1 MFKGLLE
8 SESLLNLD
16 ILSELE
22 IIGSHQEFF
31 PEQKTKIVTVNKLKI
46 SDQKIKLVIDL
57 ISKKYIKPEWYA
69 LFWDNKIVYV
79 VFEDTIFKLKNTN
92 PWDLSEIKLL
102 TKYATSNGIL
112 KKHIDE
118 MRLTMINFDS
128 PRANNSLTNR

>member
-16 ILSELE
+16 ILFELE
-22 IIGSHQEFF
+22 IVGSHQEFH
-31 PEQKTKIVTVNKLKI
+31 PEQKTKVVTVNKLKI
-46 SDQKIKLVIDL
+46 SNQKIELVTDS
-57 ISKKYIKPEWYA
+57 ISKKYIKSEWYA
-69 LFWDNKIVYV
+69 LFWSDKIVYV
-79 VFEDTIFKLKNTN
+79 VFKDTVFKLKNTE

-102 TKYATSNGIL
+102 TEYATSNGIL

-128 PRANNSLTNR
+128 PIGK